1 MFRKKFVEKEK
12 KIEGILIFV
21 FLKSSEM
28 FADLSLSEI
37 GAKLNFSSNFFGRKT
52 SDVAET

>member
-52 SDVAET
+52 SDVTET